1 MSNTVFQIKR
11 SIVPGK
17 VPDSGSLQIGEFAIN
32 LTDKKIFS
40 KHTIGDIVV
49 LSDYELSNSAYNNAG
64 NAYNQANSV
73 YSFANTISTSVSI
86 AWNTANAGFSK
97 ANSAGVDAV
106 SAFSAANTA
115 GLNAISAFNQ
125 ANNAVNVNA
134 TQNTNITLIQGVD
147 GTQNNSITL
156 IQGVDNTQNTN
167 ITLIQGVDGT
177 QNNSITLIQGV
188 DGTQNNNITAAF
200 TQANNAVNVNATQ
213 NNNITAAFSKANS
226 AITLGTTALYLG
238 STNTSISGLISV
250 TSNTLTLI
258 ANTSSTNTTTGTLI
272 VTGGVGISGAL
283 NATTKSF
290 DIIHPADPNKRLK
303 YGSLESPYHGVRLTG
318 KGLVVKGRC
327 EVNLP
332 YYIKNLIHEE
342 GINIQLT
349 NIKHGNVLWVEN
361 IVLDENKFF
370 VCCDKKVGKH
380 EFYWSFTGIRRDVD
394 YLEVESGD

>member
-134 TQNTNITLIQGVD
+134 
-147 GTQNNSITL
+147 
-156 IQGVDNTQNTN
+156 TQNTN